1 MNVDL
6 STNQRSAPSV
16 PNQRTQRLAPRS
28 GAKSKR
34 FPSRLC
40 SAVRAPGSMKGVFG
54 DEENQ
59 LPLDSPDDPPDFD
72 PAAKR
77 RPWSADEDEHL
88 KQLVGEHGIKAQQ
101 LRLPSRVSTSA
112 AWRCSRPRSHLC

>member
-88 KQLVGEHGIKAQQ
+88 KQLVGEHGQG
-101 LRLPSRVSTSA
+101 SRAPPGDLGSVT
-112 AWRCSRPRSHLC
+112 CINQRSVEMFETD